1 MDKDTINISE
11 DHEIRTVIKSMKKE
25 GIFVKRS
32 QVLDAIE
39 QIGNNRDEV
48 YEYLRKKI

>member
-1 MDKDTINISE
+1 MDSQTINISE
-11 DHEIRTVIKSMKKE
+11 DHEIRTVIKAMKKE

-32 QVLDAIE
+32 QVLKAVE
-39 QIGNNRDEV
+39 EVGNNRDEV